1 MINEPVTMISVINK
15 LWEQDDTISQPPCEY
30 LGVRNPFFATARE
43 QTCNYTWQLF
53 ELHLD
58 EKIRWN

>member
-1 MINEPVTMISVINK
+1 MMKCMINEPVTMISVINK

-43 QTCNYTWQLF
+43 QTCNYT
-53 ELHLD
+53 
-58 EKIRWN
+58 